1 MHTRPLIFEEPN
13 PEYVEAEKRK
23 AIARKA
29 AFCYQPGDLTSTD
42 LPPQPSLAEQYKDE
56 L

>member
-1 MHTRPLIFEEPN
+1 MHTRPLIFEEPY
-13 PEYVEAEKRK
+13 PPYVAEMKRRQ
-23 AIARKA
+23 IAYKA